1 LSYFYSDIFQLPR
14 ESSKMADLFT
24 REQRSWV
31 MARIKAKNTK
41 PEIIV
46 RKMLHAMGCRFR
58 IHQKNLPGVPDIVL
72 KKHKIV
78 IFVHGC
84 FWHQHPGC
92 KRATMPKTRVEYWQE
107 KLTKNV
113 TNFGTQKKE
122 LELKGWK
129 VFVVWECETKNK
141 IKLFEKLTE
150 FFKADENDF

>member
-1 LSYFYSDIFQLPR
+1 
-14 ESSKMADLFT
+14 
-24 REQRSWV
+24 
-31 MARIKAKNTK
+31 
-41 PEIIV
+41 
-46 RKMLHAMGCRFR
+46 
-58 IHQKNLPGVPDIVL
+58 VL